1 MLLHVVCATTALSGG
16 APSHRVVLGGATS
29 VAATGGAGALSR
41 RAVLGG
47 ATFVAATVA
56 SAPSALALEGLLV
69 DENANKKADIGL
81 LEEIPPKAKQAYLQY
96 LPQLQLAADYFF
108 FELQPMLDQPGR
120 YDRISELTEAG
131 TAGTAAT
138 VSRLEREFV
147 TPMKILT
154 LAFPPDLGG
163 EEMQTS
169 LDAFQRSMFV
179 LARQAR
185 KGASTGNTAGATPA
199 EIKEIFATYE
209 LGRVSLNKFF
219 AAVNEGTGTQR
230 LVEIPTK
237 ANEKAYPRSKA
248 LYTALLKEAAICRN
262 RGGEALAGLW
272 GGLMVYGTVPG
283 VNPCGNSAL
292 AYYSQGL

>member
-1 MLLHVVCATTALSGG
+1 MLTVLCATTALNTDAS
-16 APSHRVVLGGATS
+16 
-29 VAATGGAGALSR
+29 ALSR

-47 ATFVAATVA
+47 ATAALIG
-56 SAPSALALEGLLV
+56 APPALALESLVV
-69 DENANKKADIGL
+69 DENKFKKADIGL
-81 LEEIPPKAKQAYLQY
+81 LDEIPPKAKQAYLQY
-96 LPQLQLAADYFF
+96 LPQLQLAADYFVF
-108 FELQPMLDQPGR
+108 GLGPLLDQPGR
-120 YDRISELTEAG
+120 YDQISDLTTAG

-169 LDAFQRSMFV
+169 LDSFQRSMFQ
-179 LARQAR
+179 LSRLAR

-199 EIKEIFATYE
+199 EIKEIIATYDV
-209 LGRVSLNKFF
+209 GRVALNKFF
-219 AAVNEGTGTQR
+219 AAVNESTGTVR
-230 LVEIPTK
+230 LVEIPSR

-248 LYTALLKEAAICRN
+248 LYTALLKEAALCRN